1 MLTPRIIADM
11 RAGDECADPDH
22 LGLRVRRTNAAR
34 VFFYRDWASDGAL
47 REIKPGEFGPMILAE
62 ARKALGRLKLER
74 ERGVDPQ
81 LQKQQVRTEARRKRE
96 AEKLASYTVENL
108 VEDFVVEKLNKQKR
122 GAEGARLLRRD
133 LLPKLGDR
141 AAAGLTRRELQDEVI
156 RPMLKRAPRGG
167 TYLLSRIRCAYA
179 HAAEQ
184 GRIPDDFVFPTL
196 GIKGAPQVRRK
207 RFLSDAELAMFF
219 KWLPQSPYSRAV
231 RDALMEILL
240 TACRPGEVVQ
250 GCWPDIDLERG
261 IWTIRETKNG
271 EPHDVM
277 LSRQAVELF
286 ESRRGLDQMFV
297 YPSPIA
303 GRHIGEKA
311 LGLAQYCARHEKNGA
326 PRADPITV
334 PWTVYDLRRTAATGL
349 AKLGCPRVVQD
360 RILNHVDGSVSAIYD
375 RHRYD
380 EEAREW
386 LQRWADK
393 LDSLRGNN
401 VVMLHAKSVS
411 RLGTLA
417 GAADSGQHY
426 LRAGDADR

>member
-1 MLTPRIIADM
+1 MKKRPLLLTPRIIADM
-11 RAGDECADPDH
+11 RSGDECGDPDH
-22 LGLRVRRTNAAR
+22 PGLRVRRTNAAR
-34 VFFYRDWASDGAL
+34 VFFYRYRTSDGAL
-47 REIKPGEFGPMILAE
+47 REIKLGEFGPMTLAE

-81 LQKQQVRTEARRKRE
+81 LQKQLVRTEARRKRE

-108 VEDFVVEKLNKQKR
+108 VEDFVAEKLNKQKR

-179 HAAEQ
+179 HAVEQ

-207 RFLSDAELAMFF
+207 RAFTDAELATFIR
-219 KWLPQSPYSRAV
+219 WLPRSPYSRTV
-231 RDALMEILL
+231 RDALSLVL
-240 TACRPGEVVQ
+240 FTGCRSGEVVAAL
-250 GCWPDIDLERG
+250 WRDIDLERAV
-261 IWTIRETKNG
+261 WTIRETKNG
-271 EPHDVM
+271 EPHAVM
-277 LSRQAVELF
+277 LPSQAIELLQA
-286 ESRRGLDQMFV
+286 RRALHDIFV
-297 YPSPIA
+297 FSSPM
-303 GRHIGEKA
+303 GEQHVGQKA
-311 LGLAQYCARHEKNGA
+311 LGLAQYEARKETRDE
-326 PRADPITV
+326 PRADPIEV
-334 PWTVYDLRRTAATGL
+334 AWTVHDLRRTAATGL

-380 EEAREW
+380 AEARVW
-386 LQRWADK
+386 LQKWADYLESLTANK
-393 LDSLRGNN
+393 VVSLR
-401 VVMLHAKSVS
+401 
-411 RLGTLA
+411 
-417 GAADSGQHY
+417 AA
-426 LRAGDADR
+426 